1 MKIPERKNVKEKYK
15 WNLNDLVDGDEAWE
29 KKYGEIASTISSFAD
44 YKGKLGDDEVLLE
57 YLKKCDETMVE
68 LLKVYCYAYMKTHE
82 DMRVK
87 KYQEMF
93 ARVGATGV
101 MLSTVTAF
109 AEPEICE
116 RSEEE
121 LIALSKKPEFS
132 DYSYRFERL
141 AKDKKHVLSEKEE
154 KILAETGNFTDNF
167 NDAFQM
173 FDSADVKFR
182 PVNVDGKEIEMSH
195 VRYGVLLQ
203 NPCQ

>member
-93 ARVGATGV
+93 ARVGEQRGLCSAPSPLLPNPKYAKGRRKNLSLFPKSPNFPITVIVSSVLRRTKNTCCPKRKKESLRRRAT
-101 MLSTVTAF
+101 LPIISTTRFRCSTA
-109 AEPEICE
+109 P
-116 RSEEE
+116 
-121 LIALSKKPEFS
+121 
-132 DYSYRFERL
+132 
-141 AKDKKHVLSEKEE
+141 
-154 KILAETGNFTDNF
+154 T
-167 NDAFQM
+167 
-173 FDSADVKFR
+173 
-182 PVNVDGKEIEMSH
+182 
-195 VRYGVLLQ
+195 
-203 NPCQ
+203 